1 MGRKNERLRDQ
12 IAPRNE
18 ARRAL
23 SPQLTGRP
31 LLNCPGRRARGER
44 GDRVPEKYIKPRPCI
59 WSDRPE
65 PQDTEKK
72 GSTAVR
78 QTVMEQFR

>member
-1 MGRKNERLRDQ
+1 MKNNEVMAVKKYYTRLVPSVVENAGK
-12 IAPRNE
+12 I
-18 ARRAL
+18 
-23 SPQLTGRP
+23 
-31 LLNCPGRRARGER
+31 
-44 GDRVPEKYIKPRPCI
+44 PEKYVKTPPCM